1 MNWWGHDNRFYGYT
15 FPVPYVVALWRQGKS
30 RTISYHISYPRPRR
44 IRYQKEPISYQR
56 GESRTKGEE
65 TVRAVYKRPLLQQD
79 SSFFPEIYNWMDLKL
94 ESGTSRTSWWK
105 SALIRARKWEKAKN
119 RRTRKATVLSKKAT
133 ALTKKVI
140 AFLDLPFLNLP
151 FRPRTDETSVA

>member
-65 TVRAVYKRPLLQQD
+65 TVRAVYNRPLLQQD

-119 RRTRKATVLSKKAT
+119 RPERQLSCPKRQLPWPKRQ
-133 ALTKKVI
+133 
-140 AFLDLPFLNLP
+140 LPFWTCLL
-151 FRPRTDETSVA
+151 